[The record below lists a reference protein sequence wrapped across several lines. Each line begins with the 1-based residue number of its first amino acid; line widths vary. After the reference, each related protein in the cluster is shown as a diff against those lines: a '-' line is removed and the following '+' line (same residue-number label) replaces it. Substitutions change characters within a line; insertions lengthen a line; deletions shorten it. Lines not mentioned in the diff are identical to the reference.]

1 MSLNILDGKK
11 VATEIY
17 DNLKEEIELN
27 NIIPGLGIILVG
39 ERKDSHSYVNMK
51 KKRCN
56 YVGIKNKDIYL
67 PEETSEFTIINEI
80 KKLNNDSSIHGI
92 LVQLPL
98 PEHINIQNVLNHIDP
113 QKDIEGFHPQNMGN
127 LFCNNYKEHLIP
139 CTPKGCLNL
148 LDYYNIELKGK
159 NVVVV
164 GKSNVVG
171 LPLSLLLLQREA
183 TVSTCHIW
191 TKNLKEY
198 TQNAD
203 IILVACG
210 KPNLIT
216 KDYVKDGVVVIDIGI
231 NHIKDETFNKPFK
244 IVGDVDFESVK
255 EKASYITPV
264 PGGVGP
270 MTIAMLMENTY
281 LSAKYFEENK
291 KFENCRLKINY

>member
-67 PEETSEFTIINEI
+67 PEDTSEFTIINEI

-113 QKDIEGFHPQNMGN
+113 QKDIEGFHPINMGN
-127 LFCNNYKEHLIP
+127 LFCNNYKEIR
-139 CTPKGCLNL
+139 CWSCLKDVL
-148 LDYYNIELKGK
+148 SGK
-159 NVVVV
+159 V
-164 GKSNVVG
+164 
-171 LPLSLLLLQREA
+171 
-183 TVSTCHIW
+183 
-191 TKNLKEY
+191 
-198 TQNAD
+198 
-203 IILVACG
+203 
-210 KPNLIT
+210 
-216 KDYVKDGVVVIDIGI
+216 
-231 NHIKDETFNKPFK
+231 
-244 IVGDVDFESVK
+244 ESK
-255 EKASYITPV
+255 
-264 PGGVGP
+264 
-270 MTIAMLMENTY
+270 
-281 LSAKYFEENK
+281 
-291 KFENCRLKINY
+291 